1 MLAYRRTYP
10 GLSFLFSNET
20 SSASNSSGDSTMKWF
35 SQTADEG
42 TGTMTSE
49 ALQTSALDY
58 RGNGV
63 YRMAVGTG
71 QVEWDIE
78 VGFSNLWVDGLR
90 VLRTALQLGQ
100 TCPQPLTGAAR
111 NSRRMLSNEIRPGH
125 NKCKRRSR
133 SSPLIVLIAQ
143 GLKVGAAFANEAKM
157 SGQVRSN
164 LHHERT

>member
-78 VGFSNLWVDGLR
+78 VGFG
-90 VLRTALQLGQ
+90 VLGFI
-100 TCPQPLTGAAR
+100 G
-111 NSRRMLSNEIRPGH
+111 M
-125 NKCKRRSR
+125 
-133 SSPLIVLIAQ
+133 
-143 GLKVGAAFANEAKM
+143 
-157 SGQVRSN
+157 
-164 LHHERT
+164 